1 MTLAQ
6 VFFCKFCEISKNTF
20 FTEDHPATASEKSE
34 YLLIKQFV
42 EIFPKS
48 RDCQCVFVRS
58 IPPDVFLGKGV
69 PKICT
74 KFTRR
79 TPMSKCDSNKAAL
92 QLKSHFGMGAFL
104 WICCIFSEHLFLGTP
119 LDGCFCIMVNKT
131 ILKKIRV
138 IRPCYGSLQ
147 LLFWVKR
154 IRYQNIKA
162 GFQHADFSALV

>member
-20 FTEDHPATASEKSE
+20 FTEDHPATASEKPE

-74 KFTRR
+74 KFTGEHPCRSVIPIKLLCNWNH
-79 TPMSKCDSNKAAL
+79 TLAWVLLYNGKQNNFIHFKKDQSYQTLLWVSAATVLSKAD
-92 QLKSHFGMGAFL
+92 
-104 WICCIFSEHLFLGTP
+104 
-119 LDGCFCIMVNKT
+119 
-131 ILKKIRV
+131 KISK
-138 IRPCYGSLQ
+138 Y
-147 LLFWVKR
+147 
-154 IRYQNIKA
+154 
-162 GFQHADFSALV
+162 